1 MSTLVTLRDLSYH
14 TGSKT
19 LFDNISFSL
28 RANERVGLIGHNGSG
43 KSTLFR
49 LINGRES
56 FEQGELALRRDLR
69 LATVEQFLPEELLD
83 NSVLEAALAPYEASD
98 RSARSYEAER
108 RLEGLGFTG
117 DEFGFVVRDLSG
129 GQQNRLMLARALAN
143 EPELILFDEPTNH
156 LDLASLTA
164 LEVFLSREL
173 DAAFIMVSH
182 DRTILDAVTEH
193 TLILRDQRLYRFD
206 LPCTEAREAL
216 AHQDEAE
223 RRTRKSEESKIRSLE
238 ASAKRLATWGKNFD
252 NEKFSRRAKNMS
264 KRLDRLRADV
274 TFVSKGSG
282 LNLEIETEG
291 IRSRRML
298 SVDQLSIYP
307 MVEHAGR
314 SPLFSFDQ
322 LVVRPGERIALLGAN
337 GAGKTTLIKHLV
349 ARHRA
354 HAHAEQAINFSPQT
368 TLGYYDQEL
377 EELDLTRTILDYL
390 IGCLDAAA
398 VTIRN
403 ALVQAGFA
411 YADHGRSLVSLSG
424 GERARVLF
432 VKLRLEA
439 ANLLILDEP
448 TNHVDIEGREQLE
461 EQLLGSGATLLIT
474 SHDRRFIDR
483 IANRFLLIE
492 NQRLVETKAPDAFYD
507 SLFTGSGTKN
517 RAQEHKPSAAVN
529 ADAGADQM
537 LERLVALEQLLADDL
552 ARKPK
557 HQKPKLQDTWRY
569 EITKLNEALEEQ

>member
-1 MSTLVTLRDLSYH
+1 M
-14 TGSKT
+14 
-19 LFDNISFSL
+19 
-28 RANERVGLIGHNGSG
+28 
-43 KSTLFR
+43 
-49 LINGRES
+49 
-56 FEQGELALRRDLR
+56 
-69 LATVEQFLPEELLD
+69 
-83 NSVLEAALAPYEASD
+83 
-98 RSARSYEAER
+98 
-108 RLEGLGFTG
+108 
-117 DEFGFVVRDLSG
+117 
-129 GQQNRLMLARALAN
+129 
-143 EPELILFDEPTNH
+143 
-156 LDLASLTA
+156 
-164 LEVFLSREL
+164 
-173 DAAFIMVSH
+173 
-182 DRTILDAVTEH
+182 
-193 TLILRDQRLYRFD
+193 
-206 LPCTEAREAL
+206 
-216 AHQDEAE
+216 
-223 RRTRKSEESKIRSLE
+223 
-238 ASAKRLATWGKNFD
+238 
-252 NEKFSRRAKNMS
+252 
-264 KRLDRLRADV
+264 
-274 TFVSKGSG
+274 
-282 LNLEIETEG
+282 
-291 IRSRRML
+291 
-298 SVDQLSIYP
+298 
-307 MVEHAGR
+307 
-314 SPLFSFDQ
+314 
-322 LVVRPGERIALLGAN
+322 
-337 GAGKTTLIKHLV
+337 
-349 ARHRA
+349 
-354 HAHAEQAINFSPQT
+354 
-368 TLGYYDQEL
+368 
-377 EELDLTRTILDYL
+377 TRTILDYL

-411 YADHGRSLVSLSG
+411 YADHERSLVSLSG